1 MVTIIIYRSNLMK
14 KTEQTGN
21 KGTKYVESMVS
32 LKYPS
37 IFWRTLEVPLINCD
51 ISSMLTWTKN
61 SILVA
66 SFVTNQEPTLTITDI
81 KLYVSVITLSTL
93 STRKIIETI
102 RIRIQKNNSL
112 E

>member
-1 MVTIIIYRSNLMK
+1 MK
-14 KTEQTGN
+14 KTERTGN
-21 KGTKYVESMVS
+21 NGTKYVESMVS
-32 LKYPS
+32 LKYLS

-51 ISSMLTWTKN
+51 ISIMLTWPKN

-66 SFVTNQEPTLTITDI
+66 SFVTNQEPTLTITDT

>member
-1 MVTIIIYRSNLMK
+1 
-14 KTEQTGN
+14 
-21 KGTKYVESMVS
+21 MVS
-32 LKYPS
+32 LKYLS
-37 IFWRTLEVPLINCD
+37 IFWRTLEAPLMNCD
-51 ISSMLTWTKN
+51 ISIMLTWPKN

-66 SFVTNQEPTLTITDI
+66 SFVTNQEPTLTITDT

>member
-1 MVTIIIYRSNLMK
+1 
-14 KTEQTGN
+14 
-21 KGTKYVESMVS
+21 MVS
-32 LKYPS
+32 LKYLS

-51 ISSMLTWTKN
+51 ISIMLTWPKN

-66 SFVTNQEPTLTITDI
+66 SFVTNQEPTLTITDT